1 MWSEW
6 RAPPRFHNHPGFVH
20 PAILQDPTSWDK
32 VMWETS
38 QVNAE
43 MAAAIYVTVLWK
55 GIFSRARV
63 EAWRLPNP
71 WELKIYAS
79 EDHGMGWPLQLFRG
93 WGETIYLPDGRFRP
107 YSDRKYEFDDF
118 WAPLWKFWWTSWR
131 TQGKMRD
138 HIPEFI
144 QTVAEHTE
152 MTELQFRDAREDLD
166 MPVFPHL
173 YIQYVIGR
181 TIEHYVEQSRVKAP
195 ALNLSRGMFSDI
207 AVVIEDAFRTDKHEY
222 EPMFTR
228 RQILQLRDVV
238 LEKCNEVTYGI
249 RAVDTIPADDVI
261 FISEWNPPPP
271 LPDPHSEVPWEWD
284 PLLQG
289 WVRQGL
295 ASAGLTG
302 QF

>member
-1 MWSEW
+1 M
-6 RAPPRFHNHPGFVH
+6 
-20 PAILQDPTSWDK
+20 D
-32 VMWETS
+32 
-38 QVNAE
+38 
-43 MAAAIYVTVLWK
+43 
-55 GIFSRARV
+55 
-63 EAWRLPNP
+63 
-71 WELKIYAS
+71 ELADQ
-79 EDHGMGWPLQLFRG
+79 E
-93 WGETIYLPDGRFRP
+93 
-107 YSDRKYEFDDF
+107 
-118 WAPLWKFWWTSWR
+118 
-131 TQGKMRD
+131 KMRD

-173 YIQYVIGR
+173 YMQCAICR

-195 ALNLSRGMFSDI
+195 ALNLSRGMFNDI
-207 AVVIEDAFRTDKHEY
+207 AVVIEDGFRTDKHQY
-222 EPMFTR
+222 EPVFTR

-271 LPDPHSEVPWEWD
+271 LPDQHSEVPWEWD

-295 ASAGLTG
+295 SRPGLTG